1 MAVIK
6 LIIFILFLASSL
18 NAGAQNHPV
27 VYAGFEYYR
36 NTGFSNNSIGNF
48 NVGAQVYQWKFF
60 APEIGYDLYFGA
72 LNEQD
77 ILNPIDP
84 NAQSLQRLEKS
95 FNGSLLT
102 ISPKLKFGREDAFLI
117 ISPKYHIGQVKAK
130 GDYFVLLNNGDYGLE
145 ERQKTSVPISFW
157 SFSIALEGFAVKTDS
172 YWFTLAVHYT
182 FLNTDEAFQKL
193 DFSEYNIR
201 TTISNSST
209 IGLGLR
215 FYLDVFAK

>member
-6 LIIFILFLASSL
+6 LIVFNPFLASSF
-18 NAGAQNHPV
+18 NVGAQKHPV

-48 NVGAQVYQWKFF
+48 NFGAQVYQWKFF

-72 LNEQD
+72 LNDQN

-84 NAQSLQRLEKS
+84 NAQSLERLEKS
-95 FNGSLLT
+95 FNTSLITL
-102 ISPKLKFGREDAFLI
+102 SPKLKFGNEEAFLI
-117 ISPKYHIGQVKAK
+117 ISPKYHIGQVNAK
-130 GDYFVLLNNGDYGLE
+130 GDYFVLLNNVDYGLE
-145 ERQKTSVPISFW
+145 ERQKTSIPVSFW
-157 SFSIALEGFAVKTDS
+157 SFSIGLEGFAVKTDS

-182 FLNTDEAFQKL
+182 FLNTDEVFQKL
-193 DFSEYNIR
+193 DFSEYNIK
-201 TTISNSST
+201 TTFSNSST

-215 FYLDVFAK
+215 FYWDAFAK

>member
-1 MAVIK
+1 MAPFKVIVCV
-6 LIIFILFLASSL
+6 LFLGINFHVS
-18 NAGAQNHPV
+18 AQTHPV
-27 VYAGFEYYR
+27 LYGGFEYYR

-72 LNEQD
+72 LNDQN

-84 NAQSLQRLEKS
+84 NAQSLERLEKS
-95 FNGSLLT
+95 FNASLFTL
-102 ISPKLKFGREDAFLI
+102 SPKLKFGKDDAFLTF
-117 ISPKYHIGQVKAK
+117 SSKYHIGSVRAR
-130 GDYFVLLNNGDYGLE
+130 GDYFVLMNNGDYGLQ
-145 ERQKTSVPISFW
+145 ERQKTSAPVSFW
-157 SFSIALEGFAVKTDS
+157 SFSIGLEGLALKAES
-172 YWFTLAVHYT
+172 YWFTLAVHYM

-201 TTISNSST
+201 TTFSNSST

-215 FYLDVFAK
+215 FYWDAFAK